1 MIHVKVA
8 GLSLSNLG
16 FVVLLKGDPDPRTL
30 PIFIGGAEAQS
41 IALWLEKVQIPRPLT
56 HDLFKNVLDC
66 MECRLMRVVIK
77 DVVDNTFFAV
87 LVLEHDGVE
96 TEIDARPS
104 DAIALGLRCSS
115 PLYVTAQVM
124 NKAGVVIA
132 EEKEADAKAEA
143 SGKAQAGE
151 PAKSAKSKGSPLEQ
165 LKAKQE
171 KAIAKEDYEEAAK
184 LRDEIKR
191 YEQAHGKN

>member
-8 GLSLSNLG
+8 GMSLSNLG

-30 PIFIGGAEAQS
+30 PIFIGGAEAQA

-77 DVVDNTFFAV
+77 DVVDNTFYAV
-87 LVLEHDGVE
+87 LVMDHDGVQ

-104 DAIALGLRCSS
+104 DAIALGLRCSA
-115 PLYVTAQVM
+115 PLYVSAAVM
-124 NKAGVVIA
+124 AKAGVVID
-132 EEKEADAKAEA
+132 EEKAKAA
-143 SGKAQAGE
+143 GKTQPGE
-151 PAKSAKSKGSPLEQ
+151 PVKPKGSPLEQ
-165 LKAKQE
+165 LKAKLE
-171 KAIAKEDYEEAAK
+171 KAITQENYEAAAK
-184 LRDEIKR
+184 FRDEIKQ

>member
-16 FVVLLKGDPDPRTL
+16 FVVLLKGDPDPRSL

-77 DVVDNTFFAV
+77 DVVESTYYAV
-87 LVLEHDGVE
+87 LVLERDGIE
-96 TEIDARPS
+96 IEIDARPS
-104 DAIALGLRCSS
+104 DAIALGLRCSA

-124 NKAGVVIA
+124 NKAGVVLEEGKDGVH
-132 EEKEADAKAEA
+132 EEKED
-143 SGKAQAGE
+143 GKE
-151 PAKSAKSKGSPLEQ
+151 PEVGVPKKNVGSPLAL
-165 LKAKQE
+165 LKAKLE
-171 KAIAKEDYEEAAK
+171 KAISVENYEDAAK
-184 LRDEIKR
+184 FRDEIKR

>member
-1 MIHVKVA
+1 MVHVKVA
-8 GLSLSNLG
+8 GMSLSNLG

-41 IALWLEKVQIPRPLT
+41 IALWLEQVKIPRPLT

-77 DVVDNTFFAV
+77 DVVESTFFAV
-87 LVLEHDGVE
+87 LVIEHDGVE

-104 DAIALGLRCSS
+104 DAIALGLRCSA
-115 PLYVTAQVM
+115 PLYVTAAVM
-124 NKAGVVIA
+124 NKAGVVLEEGKDGASTVKLDDKVHAA
-132 EEKEADAKAEA
+132 ETAKAA
-143 SGKAQAGE
+143 
-151 PAKSAKSKGSPLEQ
+151 GSPLEQ
-165 LKAKQE
+165 LKTKLE
-171 KAIAKEDYEEAAK
+171 KAIAKERYEEAAK
-184 LRDEIKR
+184 YRDEIKR

>member
-16 FVVLLKGDPDPRTL
+16 FVVLLKGDPDPRSL

-77 DVVDNTFFAV
+77 DVVESTFYAV
-87 LVLEHDGVE
+87 LVLEKDGIE

-104 DAIALGLRCSS
+104 DAIALGLRCSA
-115 PLYVTAQVM
+115 PIFVTAQVM
-124 NKAGVVIA
+124 NQSGVVL
-132 EEKEADAKAEA
+132 EEKDGAKVEKAEGA
-143 SGKAQAGE
+143 AHAVE
-151 PAKSAKSKGSPLEQ
+151 SAKPKGAPLDQ
-165 LKAKQE
+165 LKAKLD
-171 KAIAKEDYEEAAK
+171 KAVAKEDYEVAAK
-184 LRDEIKR
+184 IRDEIKR

>member
-1 MIHVKVA
+1 MVHVKVA
-8 GLSLSNLG
+8 GMSLSNLG

-41 IALWLEKVQIPRPLT
+41 IALWLEQVKIPRPLT

-77 DVVDNTFFAV
+77 DVVESTFFAD
-87 LVLEHDGVE
+87 LVIEHDGVE

-104 DAIALGLRCSS
+104 DAIALGLRCSA
-115 PLYVTAQVM
+115 PLYVTAAVM
-124 NKAGVVIA
+124 DKAGVVL
-132 EEKEADAKAEA
+132 EEGKDSEA
-143 SGKAQAGE
+143 
-151 PAKSAKSKGSPLEQ
+151 PAKQDEKVHAAEMAKPVGSPLDQ
-165 LKAKQE
+165 LKAKLE
-171 KAIAKEDYEEAAK
+171 KAIAKERYEEAAK
-184 LRDEIKR
+184 YRDEIKR

>member
-16 FVVLLKGDPDPRTL
+16 YVVLLKGDPDPRTL

-77 DVVDNTFFAV
+77 EVVESTFYAV
-87 LVLEHDGVE
+87 MVLEHDGIE

-104 DAIALGLRCSS
+104 DAIALAMRCAA
-115 PLYVTAQVM
+115 PLYVTAKVM
-124 NKAGVVIA
+124 NDGGVVL
-132 EEKEADAKAEA
+132 EEKKEGTPEEKKEGKEPGVTSAKA
-143 SGKAQAGE
+143 AG
-151 PAKSAKSKGSPLEQ
+151 APLEQ
-165 LKAKQE
+165 LKAKLE
-171 KAIAKEDYEEAAK
+171 KAISKEHYEEAAK
-184 LRDEIKR
+184 VRDAIKR
-191 YEQAHGKN
+191 YEQEHGKN

>member
-30 PIFIGGAEAQS
+30 PIFIGGAEAQA
-41 IALWLEKVQIPRPLT
+41 IALWLEQVQIPRPLT

-66 MECRLMRVVIK
+66 MECRLMRVVIR
-77 DVVDNTFFAV
+77 DVVESTFYAA
-87 LVLEHDGVE
+87 LVLERDGVE

-104 DAIALGLRCSS
+104 DAIALALRCSA
-115 PLYVTAQVM
+115 PLYVTAKVM
-124 NKAGVVIA
+124 NGAGVLLAEKKEGNEEAKAGEKPVEKPAA
-132 EEKEADAKAEA
+132 EPVK
-143 SGKAQAGE
+143 
-151 PAKSAKSKGSPLEQ
+151 PAVSTLDQ
-165 LKAKQE
+165 LKLKMD
-171 KAIAKEDYEEAAK
+171 KAIAKERYEDAAK

>member
-16 FVVLLKGDPDPRTL
+16 FVVLLKGDPDPRSL

-77 DVVDNTFFAV
+77 DVVESTFYAL
-87 LVLEHDGVE
+87 LVLERDGIE
-96 TEIDARPS
+96 IEIDARPS
-104 DAIALGLRCSS
+104 DAIALGLRCSA

-124 NKAGVVIA
+124 NKAGVVLEEGKNGVT
-132 EEKEADAKAEA
+132 EEKAD
-143 SGKAQAGE
+143 GKE
-151 PAKSAKSKGSPLEQ
+151 PAVGAPKPAGSPLAL
-165 LKAKQE
+165 LKAKLE
-171 KAIAKEDYEEAAK
+171 KAISVENYEGAAR

>member
-1 MIHVKVA
+1 MVHVKVA

-16 FVVLLKGDPDPRTL
+16 FVILLKGDPDPRTL

-77 DVVDNTFFAV
+77 DVVESTFYAV
-87 LVLEHDGVE
+87 LVLERDGIE

-104 DAIALGLRCSS
+104 DAIALGLRCST

-124 NKAGVVIA
+124 NKAGVVLEEGKEGEATANAA
-132 EEKEADAKAEA
+132 EKVPAAE
-143 SGKAQAGE
+143 SR
-151 PAKSAKSKGSPLEQ
+151 KSAGSPLDQ
-165 LKAKQE
+165 LKIKLE
-171 KAIAKEDYEEAAK
+171 KAIATEDYEEAAK
-184 LRDEIKR
+184 FRDEIKR